1 MMYNF
6 YIIIFIELRVY
17 ICNIICL
24 LLILIVD
31 VIVDSLNLR
40 RFSLGICYIFFL
52 YCYFD
57 YFIVYYYI

>member
-40 RFSLGICYIFFL
+40 RFSLGIRYIFFL

>member
-40 RFSLGICYIFFL
+40 RFSLGIRYIFF
-52 YCYFD
+52 C
-57 YFIVYYYI
+57 IVILIIL